1 MVRNYLRPSD
11 YLIAGCMRIRA
22 LRSVQTM
29 LCLCVCHSLCAETF
43 AFVHVAV
50 VPMDGEHVHLDQTVI
65 VAGERIQAIG
75 PAANVKVP
83 AHAKVIDGAGGFLI
97 PGLCDMHV
105 HFAIPAVDPR
115 FDDSN
120 RVYALQLL
128 ANGITTVRNMRGFK
142 ELLEFRRRTLSGD
155 VIGPEIYTTGPGSNC
170 SIDITPYDRKLDTE
184 AQAIEAVQ
192 ADKAAGF
199 DGVKVYGGLAAIPY

>member
-1 MVRNYLRPSD
+1 
-11 YLIAGCMRIRA
+11 
-22 LRSVQTM
+22 M

-50 VPMDGEHVHLDQTVI
+50 VPMDGEHVQLDQTVI

-83 AHAKVIDGAGGFLI
+83 DHAKVIDGAGGLLI

-128 ANGITTVRNMRGFK
+128 ASGITTVRNMRGFK

-155 VIGPEIYTTGPGSNC
+155 VIGPEIYTTGPGSNSC
-170 SIDITPYDRKLDTE
+170 LTLLRMIGSSIQRR
-184 AQAIEAVQ
+184 QAIEAVQ

-199 DGVKVYGGLAAIPY
+199 DAVKVYGGLAAIPYWPSWPRREESRCPFTATYRMRWV